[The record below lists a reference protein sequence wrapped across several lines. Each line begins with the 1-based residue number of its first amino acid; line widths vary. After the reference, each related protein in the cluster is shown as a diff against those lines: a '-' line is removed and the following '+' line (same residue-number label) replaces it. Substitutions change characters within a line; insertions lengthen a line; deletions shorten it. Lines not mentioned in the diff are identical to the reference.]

1 MVNPKNRADNSDNER
16 PRRRQ
21 AANTDNPVGKRILSL
36 LDGRDFGWLA
46 IKTGI
51 PASTLS
57 DYVQRGVSR
66 ADNALK
72 IARALQTSVEFLM
85 DGRDAPQRH
94 LIDANDAEW
103 VEVPEHA
110 LLEIDER
117 GKAPPIATI
126 NLRRDWLSSSLGEA
140 SGLWLTRLPAPF
152 DALTLGTGAVLI
164 CKDHQSGERLFD
176 GTHYLFWINGGVIM
190 APFARREGA
199 PGDRVVLARDIGNLD
214 DQYLPI
220 ARVVG
225 QLARP
230 I

>member
-1 MVNPKNRADNSDNER
+1 MAVGVPPSSVHNYWNGTRSWPSEKLGELADVL
-16 PRRRQ
+16 
-21 AANTDNPVGKRILSL
+21 NTNVDSL
-36 LDGRDFGWLA
+36 LTGRA
-46 IKTGI
+46 
-51 PASTLS
+51 
-57 DYVQRGVSR
+57 V
-66 ADNALK
+66 
-72 IARALQTSVEFLM
+72 
-85 DGRDAPQRH
+85 PQRH
-94 LIDANDAEW
+94 LVDANDAEW
-103 VEVPEHA
+103 VEVPEFV

-117 GKAPPIATI
+117 GKASPIATI

-164 CKDHQSGERLFD
+164 CKDHQPGERLFD
-176 GTHYLFWINGGVIM
+176 GTHYLWWINGGVVM

-199 PGDRVVLARDIGNLD
+199 PGDRVVLARDVGNLD
-214 DQYLPI
+214 DQYLPV

>member
-1 MVNPKNRADNSDNER
+1 MDID
-16 PRRRQ
+16 
-21 AANTDNPVGKRILSL
+21 AAKRDSQ
-36 LDGRDFGWLA
+36 DG
-46 IKTGI
+46 
-51 PASTLS
+51 
-57 DYVQRGVSR
+57 VVE
-66 ADNALK
+66 K
-72 IARALQTSVEFLM
+72 IAARVRERASELRFNARSLGEAVGVPSSSAHNYWNGSRGWPSEKLGDLADVLGTNVDALVT
-85 DGRDAPQRH
+85 GRGFSQRH
-94 LIDANDAEW
+94 LVDANDADW
-103 VEVPEHA
+103 VEIPEYA

-117 GKAPPIATI
+117 GKASSIATT

-164 CKDHQSGERLFD
+164 CKDHQAGERLFD
-176 GTHYLFWINGGVIM
+176 GTHYLWWINGGVVM

-199 PGDRVVLARDIGNLD
+199 PGDRFVLARDVGNLE